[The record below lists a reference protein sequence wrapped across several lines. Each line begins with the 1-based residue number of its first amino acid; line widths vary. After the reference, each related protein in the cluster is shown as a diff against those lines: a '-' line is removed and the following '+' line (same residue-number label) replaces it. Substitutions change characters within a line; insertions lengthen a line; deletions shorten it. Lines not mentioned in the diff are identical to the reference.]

1 MVLKRILRYLRD
13 RPRLVLTYQWQQ
25 MPDGLSL
32 LTDSDWATC
41 PRTRRSK
48 SGGVIYH
55 GLHPLVWWCKLQD
68 RVAPSSAIA
77 ELKPACKGYA
87 ELLLLKHVRDFME
100 DTSTSL
106 QSHAIDASA
115 AKGIILRQ
123 GVGPVKYLSVRQL
136 WIQEA
141 VKDDGIQ
148 VYKIDREEN
157 TADFMC
163 SPGKESE
170 LEERL
175 AELAASA
182 LRPSS

>member
-1 MVLKRILRYLRD
+1 MKRMARYLKSH
-13 RPRLVLTYQWQQ
+13 PQCRLQYQWQS
-25 MPDGLSL
+25 MPSGLSL

-55 GLHPLVWWCKLQD
+55 GSHPLVWWCKLQD
-68 RVAPSSAIA
+68 RVVPSSAIA
-77 ELKPACKGYA
+77 ELKSACKGYA
-87 ELLLLKHVRDFME
+87 ELLLLKHVRDFVE
-100 DTSTSL
+100 NTSTSL

-123 GVGPVKYLSVRQL
+123 GAGPVKYLSVRQL

-141 VKDDGIQ
+141 VKDYGIQ

-157 TADFMC
+157 TADFRVLQARRASWMRG
-163 SPGKESE
+163 SPSWP
-170 LEERL
+170 
-175 AELAASA
+175 AV
-182 LRPSS
+182 P

>member
-1 MVLKRILRYLRD
+1 M
-13 RPRLVLTYQWQQ
+13 
-25 MPDGLSL
+25 
-32 LTDSDWATC
+32 
-41 PRTRRSK
+41 
-48 SGGVIYH
+48 
-55 GLHPLVWWCKLQD
+55 QD

-77 ELKPACKGYA
+77 ELKSACKGYA

-100 DTSTSL
+100 NSTSSL

-123 GVGPVKYLSVRQL
+123 GAGPVKYLSVRQL

-141 VKDDGIQ
+141 VKDYNIA
-148 VYKIDREEN
+148 VHKIDREDN

-175 AELAASA
+175 AELAISAAS
-182 LRPSS
+182 LSG